1 MTCGTGQEYWP
12 RLLWLKEN
20 EPEIWQRADKIG
32 LNTYLKWRATGRFVT
47 EPSDDFIRSPKPEVA
62 DLYTRIIKAAGLVED
77 LGKFPEQTRSTDIV
91 GSLTAA
97 AARDLGLREGVPVL
111 GGFGDLPAITAGVGR
126 SGFNDVH
133 IYLGTSS
140 WLVSVVPDRSS
151 LDAPLNFSFD
161 ADREGAVFA
170 LQTGCLAYDWATE
183 QLYRA
188 EKGVLGDS
196 LHDFL
201 AKEVASVEPG
211 SLDLVATHWLA
222 GELPPLS
229 KNAKGIFLN
238 LTTSH
243 DRRHMLR
250 AVMESICY
258 THRMNLERFSRSTG
272 AQLESIRVVG
282 GGVTS
287 GVWMQMLADVL
298 QMRIEV
304 PRAPRYT
311 GALGAYYCAMI
322 GLGQIA
328 DYDSIVDEVPIE
340 RVFTP
345 NPETRRS
352 TTGFTTSTASFPR
365 RCVMCSTS
373 STASTEPVGACFHVR
388 IVMTEF
394 RQESNSFSPV
404 RSTLEQWRQGG
415 ILDPEQVHESLA
427 GKPCAIGGMIQ
438 ALEDH
443 AADAEVVHGTV
454 MFSQSGGIAEQAM
467 DHYLERL
474 IPQLEA
480 CLPLDGVLLSFHGA
494 LQTTEF
500 DDPEAEITRRV
511 RAIVGD
517 RCVIATS
524 TDLHGYISQDLVRDA
539 DLIVGY
545 QTYPHVDFFETGY
558 RTAKLALEAIAGGT
572 LEMAWVPIPMIVSA
586 SAYNTLEGPFRDLI
600 DDHQPVDLRNLQERP
615 SDAEQSD
622 RDFSAFDE
630 YRLVVWVVM
639 ELAASSG
646 LGEGLRRWG

>member
-1 MTCGTGQEYWP
+1 MSKYVMTYDCGTTSLKAALIDLEGTVVAEANETYALRQPQPGWAEQDPAELWEAVCRASRRLMSHSAAEDVVACVFVAPWKNIIPVDADGVVLHDSIIWLDSRAIEQAARLNEAVGEFVGTGQEYWP

-20 EPEIWQRADKIG
+20 EPEIWHRADKIIG

-133 IYLGTSS
+133 IYFGTSS

-282 GGVTS
+282 GGATS

-345 NPETRRS
+345 NPENEAVYDRLYD
-352 TTGFTTSTASFPR
+352 
-365 RCVMCSTS
+365 VY
-373 STASTEPVGACFHVR
+373 
-388 IVMTEF
+388 
-394 RQESNSFSPV
+394 RQLSPALRDV
-404 RSTLEQWRQGG
+404 FDQLN
-415 ILDPEQVHESLA
+415 
-427 GKPCAIGGMIQ
+427 GK
-438 ALEDH
+438 
-443 AADAEVVHGTV
+443 
-454 MFSQSGGIAEQAM
+454 
-467 DHYLERL
+467 Y
-474 IPQLEA
+474 
-480 CLPLDGVLLSFHGA
+480 
-494 LQTTEF
+494 
-500 DDPEAEITRRV
+500 
-511 RAIVGD
+511 
-517 RCVIATS
+517 
-524 TDLHGYISQDLVRDA
+524 
-539 DLIVGY
+539 
-545 QTYPHVDFFETGY
+545 
-558 RTAKLALEAIAGGT
+558 
-572 LEMAWVPIPMIVSA
+572 
-586 SAYNTLEGPFRDLI
+586 
-600 DDHQPVDLRNLQERP
+600 
-615 SDAEQSD
+615 
-622 RDFSAFDE
+622 
-630 YRLVVWVVM
+630 
-639 ELAASSG
+639 
-646 LGEGLRRWG
+646 